1 MICNNKP
8 FKNLGRE
15 KNLIKG
21 KIAIIGTGFVG
32 STIAYTMFLSGL
44 VSEIVLVD
52 INKNKAEGDA
62 MDLNHGMPFV
72 SPVKVTAGDY
82 SLIKDADMVIIT
94 AGANQKEGET
104 RIDLLKRN
112 FVIFKNI
119 VGEINKFCTDDT
131 ILMVVTNPV
140 DILTYVTFKLSGFS
154 RRKVFG
160 SGTVLDTARLKYIIG
175 EHTNIDAR
183 NVHTYI
189 IGEHGDSEVPT
200 WSLTRLAGLP
210 VEDYCKSCGSCDSIC
225 FNRDDFYHETKNAA
239 YEIISKKGATYYAI
253 ALAVR
258 RICEAIIGNENT
270 ILPLS
275 TVCEGE
281 YGIKDI
287 CLSLPTIVNAHGASR
302 ILELPFS
309 DTEVAALRNS
319 ADMLKGYCSEL
330 GI

>member
-1 MICNNKP
+1 M
-8 FKNLGRE
+8 L
-15 KNLIKG
+15 LIKG
-21 KIAIIGTGFVG
+21 KIAIIGSGFVG
-32 STIAYTMFLSGL
+32 STTAYTLFLSGL
-44 VSEIVLVD
+44 INEIVLVD
-52 INKNKAEGDA
+52 VNRNKAEGDA
-62 MDLNHGMPFV
+62 MDLNHGLPFV

-82 SLIKDADMVIIT
+82 SLIKDCDMVIIT

-112 FVIFKNI
+112 YVIFKSI
-119 VGEINKFCTDDT
+119 VDEIVKYCTDDT
-131 ILMVVTNPV
+131 ILMVVSNPV
-140 DILTYVTFKLSGFS
+140 DILTYVTYKLSGFS
-154 RRKVFG
+154 KRKVFG

-200 WSLTRLAGLP
+200 WSLTRLAGLTI
-210 VEDYCKSCGSCDSIC
+210 EDYCLKCGSCDDINC
-225 FNRDDFYHETKNAA
+225 CKDDFYHETKNAA

-258 RICEAIIGNENT
+258 RICEAIIGDENS

-275 TVCEGE
+275 GVFEGE

-287 CLSLPTIVNAHGASR
+287 CLSVPTVVNANGASR

-309 DTEVAALRNS
+309 DVEIAALKNS
-319 ADMLKGYCSEL
+319 SETLKGYCKEL
-330 GI
+330 GL

>member
-1 MICNNKP
+1 M
-8 FKNLGRE
+8 
-15 KNLIKG
+15 IKG
-21 KIAIIGTGFVG
+21 KVAVIGAGYVG
-32 STIAYTMFLSGL
+32 STTAYTLFLSGL

-52 INKNKAEGDA
+52 INRDKAQGDA
-62 MDLNHGMPFV
+62 MDLNHGLPFV

-112 FVIFKNI
+112 FVIFKSI
-119 VGEINKFCTDDT
+119 AAEINKYCTDDT
-131 ILMVVTNPV
+131 LIMVVSNPV
-140 DILTYVTFKLSGFS
+140 DILTYVTYKLTGFS
-154 RRKVFG
+154 KRKVFG

-189 IGEHGDSEVPT
+189 IGEHGDSEVAT
-200 WSLTRLAGLP
+200 WSLTRIAGLP
-210 VEDYCKSCGSCDSIC
+210 IEEYCKWGSCDDVNC
-225 FNRDDFYHETKNAA
+225 CKEDFYHQTKNAA

-258 RICEAIIGNENT
+258 RICEAVIGNENT

-275 TVCEGE
+275 CVFEGE

-287 CLSLPTIVNAHGASR
+287 SLSVPTIVNSQGASR

-309 DTEVAALRNS
+309 GTEIAALKNS
-319 ADMLKGYCSEL
+319 AETLKGYCKEL

>member
-1 MICNNKP
+1 M
-8 FKNLGRE
+8 
-15 KNLIKG
+15 IKG
-21 KIAIIGTGFVG
+21 KVAVIGAGYVG
-32 STIAYTMFLSGL
+32 STTAYTLFLSGL
-44 VSEIVLVD
+44 VSEIVLID
-52 INKNKAEGDA
+52 INRDKAQGDA
-62 MDLNHGMPFV
+62 MDLNHGLPFV

-82 SLIKDADMVIIT
+82 SLIKDSDMVIIT

-112 FVIFKNI
+112 FVIFKSI
-119 VGEINKFCTDDT
+119 AAEINKYCTDDT
-131 ILMVVTNPV
+131 LIMVVSNPV
-140 DILTYVTFKLSGFS
+140 DILTYVTYKLTGFS
-154 RRKVFG
+154 KRKVFG

-189 IGEHGDSEVPT
+189 IGEHGDSEAAT
-200 WSLTRLAGLP
+200 WSLTRIAGLP
-210 VEDYCKSCGSCDSIC
+210 IEEYCKWGSCDDVNC
-225 FNRDDFYHETKNAA
+225 CKEDFYHQTKNAA

-258 RICEAIIGNENT
+258 RICEAVIGNENT

-275 TVCEGE
+275 CVFEGE

-287 CLSLPTIVNAHGASR
+287 SLSVPTIVNSQGASR

-309 DTEVAALRNS
+309 GTEIAALKNS
-319 ADMLKGYCSEL
+319 AETLKGYCREL